1 MNAAIRVELGINSS
15 PDAPWSWE
23 LALIRM
29 S

>member
-15 PDAPWSWE
+15 SDALWSWE